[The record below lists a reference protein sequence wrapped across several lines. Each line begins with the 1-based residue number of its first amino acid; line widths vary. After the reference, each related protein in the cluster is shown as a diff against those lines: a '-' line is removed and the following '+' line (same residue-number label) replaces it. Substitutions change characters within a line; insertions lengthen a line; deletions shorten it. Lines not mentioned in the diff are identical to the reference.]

1 VIWKGWRSLLCYSP
15 TKPIETHIYNIVQS
29 EENEKGNKRYS
40 NNPRSYLWLLMNCPM
55 LCAIAAHP
63 SWWLLLAELLGE
75 PFDRRSFDN
84 PLSICSTLYK
94 PTSEACLAVRVLL
107 GAPAWS
113 YLATTSSTV
122 CNRVLALYAIVA
134 HSSQQGDAKCSRSRH
149 IVQSNGAPFL
159 HGHSIVEMS
168 CFLNFPYSAFSQLK
182 NLHLATAF
190 SLHIWSHSKSA

>member
-1 VIWKGWRSLLCYSP
+1 
-15 TKPIETHIYNIVQS
+15 
-29 EENEKGNKRYS
+29 
-40 NNPRSYLWLLMNCPM
+40 MNCPM

-94 PTSEACLAVRVLL
+94 PTSEACLAVRVVL

-168 CFLNFPYSAFSQLK
+168 CFLNFPYSGLQPPYLIPLKVSVSSQK
-182 NLHLATAF
+182 QNDVRRTCRVFAIRA
-190 SLHIWSHSKSA
+190 KSPSDSVVDWLDLGTGGLMPRHRKRET